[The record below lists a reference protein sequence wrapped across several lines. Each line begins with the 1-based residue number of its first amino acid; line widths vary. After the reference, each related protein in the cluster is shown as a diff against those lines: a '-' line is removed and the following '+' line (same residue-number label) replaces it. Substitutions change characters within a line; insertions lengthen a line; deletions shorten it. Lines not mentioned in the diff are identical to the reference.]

1 MFPVCE
7 ADTLVVGVVKE
18 PDPSA
23 ASTVIDGEAAI
34 AVGTPAAVEL
44 SWICHACTPGVA
56 AEVAVPARAVHDHH
70 GLAGGTVTPVT
81 VIVCPDTDSTPTEE
95 VVKPGPPRW
104 RGAPAG
110 RHGDGERA
118 DNIPPAAAVYVSVTV
133 RPAWFAETTLIDD
146 TAVPAPSAAYT
157 VIEGEAAR
165 FASRPQLSTAGAP
178 ARPARRWWR
187 SQSSRRRRRSCRR
200 RRSSSFLRRRG

>member
-23 ASTVIDGEAAI
+23 ASTVIDGEAPI

-56 AEVAVPARAVHDHH
+56 AEVAVPPEPYVTTTVWPAVR
-70 GLAGGTVTPVT
+70 VTQVT

-95 VVKPGPPRW
+95 VVKPGPAEVA
-104 RGAPAG
+104 GGVHPAG
-110 RHGDGERA
+110 TATVSEP
-118 DNIPPAAAVYVSVTV
+118 DNIPPAAAV
-133 RPAWFAETTLIDD
+133 
-146 TAVPAPSAAYT
+146 
-157 VIEGEAAR
+157 
-165 FASRPQLSTAGAP
+165 
-178 ARPARRWWR
+178 
-187 SQSSRRRRRSCRR
+187 
-200 RRSSSFLRRRG
+200 